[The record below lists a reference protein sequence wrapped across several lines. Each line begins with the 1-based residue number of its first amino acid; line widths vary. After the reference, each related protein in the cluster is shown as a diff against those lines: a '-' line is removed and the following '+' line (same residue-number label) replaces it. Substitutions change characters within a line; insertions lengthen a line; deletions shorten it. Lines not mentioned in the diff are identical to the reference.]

1 MFVFMAYKEIAD
13 FDMWTSINVYR
24 YHLGS
29 LPFGILSS
37 GGDENPHRSAFDN
50 GLSKLWRKFS
60 KF

>member
-13 FDMWTSINVYR
+13 FEMWTYINNHR

-29 LPFGILSS
+29 LLFGILSS

-50 GLSKLWRKFS
+50 ELSKVWREFS